1 MDLSLC
7 VMVSSFYF
15 ASPFPCLH
23 SPTSS
28 SPPPVG
34 VAGPIR
40 AASFRNR
47 RGSMRGS
54 LRGSLRGSFHGNR
67 GSSFRGGSFRG
78 RKGSKRGSFRVPN
91 PAGVGMSPAGKGSP
105 SNLMK
110 PKVET
115 KLDISLFYQV
125 FPEEVLGSGQF
136 GTVFGGNGWT
146 ISATHH
152 SSSPS
157 PPSSP
162 LPQARTGTPVPQW
175 Q

>member
-1 MDLSLC
+1 MK
-7 VMVSSFYF
+7 
-15 ASPFPCLH
+15 
-23 SPTSS
+23 
-28 SPPPVG
+28 
-34 VAGPIR
+34 
-40 AASFRNR
+40 
-47 RGSMRGS
+47 GSM
-54 LRGSLRGSFHGNR
+54 RGSLRGSFHGNR

-136 GTVFGGNGWT
+136 GTVFGGNGW
-146 ISATHH
+146 INLCF
-152 SSSPS
+152 S
-157 PPSSP
+157 PPSVTFPLSHLPSP
-162 LPQARTGTPVPQW
+162 RPKPTHGCPSGREGDRQAEVPPQA
-175 Q
+175 

>member
-1 MDLSLC
+1 MK
-7 VMVSSFYF
+7 
-15 ASPFPCLH
+15 
-23 SPTSS
+23 
-28 SPPPVG
+28 
-34 VAGPIR
+34 
-40 AASFRNR
+40 
-47 RGSMRGS
+47 GSM
-54 LRGSLRGSFHGNR
+54 RGSLRGSFHGNR

-136 GTVFGGNGWT
+136 GTVFGGNGWINLCFSPLSVT
-146 ISATHH
+146 FPLSHL
-152 SSSPS
+152 PS
-157 PPSSP
+157 PRPEPTHGCPSSREGDRQTEVP
-162 LPQARTGTPVPQW
+162 PQA
-175 Q
+175 